1 MDMEPTGRCCMPR
14 SYSGLLDDVQ
24 APGSTSC
31 LRSSINSW
39 LGSATGIDSTGVAS
53 SAFSSLSLLGSDG
66 QVVKFL
72 WIQWTHCRHQCVISP
87 IIGTIENS
95 QPQWAGW
102 ARNHGFSFKDV
113 FSMKHHNSEGFGP
126 LAPDLVFPKS
136 GLPCTGCSTAVA
148 LSGHFTHVHQS
159 LK

>member
-1 MDMEPTGRCCMPR
+1 MNGWCEHRVVDSFVVGIQRPGGEVPLDSMDALQT
-14 SYSGLLDDVQ
+14 SG
-24 APGSTSC
+24 
-31 LRSSINSW
+31 
-39 LGSATGIDSTGVAS
+39 
-53 SAFSSLSLLGSDG
+53 
-66 QVVKFL
+66 
-72 WIQWTHCRHQCVISP
+72 VISP
-87 IIGTIENS
+87 IVGTIENS

-126 LAPDLVFPKS
+126 PAPDLVSPQG
-136 GLPCTGCSTAVA
+136 GLPCTGCSDAVA